1 LLRLADRI
9 WDHLILRR
17 LGSDPVTRLWDQPA
31 NVFDDVAPFDM
42 PSWYYTE
49 RVVQGLVSTANLLTR
64 EPIVNERVV
73 ERSSDLLY
81 EAEHLYDMER
91 MRGSAETSPKVE
103 NVLTEIRIKL
113 ERARATIRTR
123 PGAAGALINAAML
136 ALDELDAVRG
146 NDSTVL

>member
-1 LLRLADRI
+1 
-9 WDHLILRR
+9 
-17 LGSDPVTRLWDQPA
+17 
-31 NVFDDVAPFDM
+31 
-42 PSWYYTE
+42 
-49 RVVQGLVSTANLLTR
+49 VVQGLVSTANLLTR

-91 MRGSAETSPKVE
+91 MRGSAETSPRVE
-103 NVLTEIRIKL
+103 NVLTEIRIML

-136 ALDELDAVRG
+136 ALDELDAVRS
-146 NDSTVL
+146 NDSTAL